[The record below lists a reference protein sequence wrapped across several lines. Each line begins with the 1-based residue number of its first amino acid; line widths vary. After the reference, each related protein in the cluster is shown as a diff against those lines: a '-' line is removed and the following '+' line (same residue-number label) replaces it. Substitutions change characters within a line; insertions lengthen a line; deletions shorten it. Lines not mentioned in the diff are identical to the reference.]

1 MYSNKIA
8 AALAASVLAV
18 GLAACGGGEPAK
30 STAAPQAIVPVET
43 LTLAPVALPEIYEAT
58 GTVHARVTS
67 ILSARTMG
75 NLREV
80 RVQAGDTVK
89 AGQVLAVIDSRDADA
104 GLRQAEAMVHEA
116 EDARPESDSAVAAAK
131 AQLDLAE
138 STHRRMKSLF
148 DDKSITPQEY
158 DEVQAKLRVAE
169 ASYQMALARRRQLD
183 SKIRQAGEAVA
194 QAKLQKG
201 YAEIVAPFTGIVIE
215 RKAEPGMLAAPGTPV
230 LVVEQ
235 SGVYRLEAAVE
246 ESRLGQIRPGTAV
259 AVRLDAF
266 DKDIAARIAEIVPAL
281 DPGSRSFTVKI
292 DLPGQ
297 AGLHSGMY
305 GRALFR
311 FGERQVLA
319 VPPSAVVR
327 EGQLSKVYVIDSG
340 TARARLVTTGASDTA
355 RIEILSGLAAGDRI
369 AVRVPPGLADGSRV
383 EVRP

>member
-1 MYSNKIA
+1 MYSSK
-8 AALAASVLAV
+8 LAATLAVSALAV

-30 STAAPQAIVPVET
+30 PAGALVTPVLVET
-43 LTLAPVALPEIYEAT
+43 VTLAPVALPEIYEAT

-67 ILSARTMG
+67 VLSARTMG

-89 AGQVLAVIDSRDADA
+89 AGQVLAVIDSRDADT
-104 GLRQAEAMVHEA
+104 GLRQVEAAVREA
-116 EDARPESDSAVAAAK
+116 EDARPESDSAAASAK
-131 AQLDLAE
+131 AQLDLAA
-138 STHRRMKSLF
+138 STHARMKSLF
-148 DDKSITPQEY
+148 DDKSITAQEY
-158 DEVQAKLRVAE
+158 DEAQAKLRVAE
-169 ASYQMALARRRQLD
+169 AGYQMALARRRQLD

-201 YAEIVAPFTGIVIE
+201 YAEIVAPFNGIVIE

-235 SGVYRLEAAVE
+235 SGVFRLEAAVE
-246 ESRLGQIRPGTAV
+246 ESRLGKIRPGSAV

-266 DKDIAARIAEIVPAL
+266 DKEIAARVAEIVPAL

-305 GRALFR
+305 GRALFHL
-311 FGERQVLA
+311 GERQALA

-327 EGQLSKVYVIDSG
+327 EGQLSKVYAIDAG
-340 TARARLVTTGASDTA
+340 TARARLVTIGAGDAA

-369 AVRVPPGLADGSRV
+369 AARVPPGLSDGSRV

>member
-1 MYSNKIA
+1 MYSNRIA
-8 AALAASVLAV
+8 AIVVLALAA
-18 GLAACGGGEPAK
+18 GLAACGGGETTK
-30 STAAPQAIVPVET
+30 SAAAPQAIVPVET

-67 ILSARTMG
+67 TLSARTMG

-80 RVQAGDTVK
+80 PVQAGDTVK
-89 AGQVLAVIDSRDADA
+89 AGQVLAVIDSRDADT
-104 GLRQAEAMVHEA
+104 GFRQAEAVVHEA
-116 EDARPESDSAVAAAK
+116 EDARPESDSAVASAK
-131 AQLDLAE
+131 AQLDFAA
-138 STHRRMKSLF
+138 STHARMKSLF
-148 DDKSITPQEY
+148 DDKSITAQEY
-158 DEVQAKLRVAE
+158 DEVQAKLRVAD
-169 ASYQMALARRRQLD
+169 AGYQMALARRRQLD

-194 QAKLQKG
+194 QARLQKG
-201 YAEIVAPFTGIVIE
+201 YAEIVAPFNGIVIE

-246 ESRLGQIRPGTAV
+246 ELRLGQIRTGTAV

-266 DKDIAARIAEIVPAL
+266 DKDISARVAEIVPAL

-297 AGLHSGMY
+297 VGLHSGMY
-305 GRALFR
+305 GRALFH
-311 FGERQVLA
+311 FGERQALA

-327 EGQLSKVYVIDSG
+327 EGQLSKVYVIDAG

-369 AVRVPPGLADGSRV
+369 AVRVPPGLSDGSRV

>member
-1 MYSNKIA
+1 MYSSKIA
-8 AALAASVLAV
+8 AALAASALAF
-18 GLAACGGGEPAK
+18 GLSGCGGGEAAK
-30 STAAPQAIVPVET
+30 SAAALAAPVPVEA
-43 LTLAPVALPEIYEAT
+43 LTLAPVALPELYEAS

-80 RVQAGDTVK
+80 RVQAGDSVK
-89 AGQVLAVIDSRDADA
+89 AGQVLAVIDSRDADT
-104 GLRQAEAMVHEA
+104 GLRQAEAAVREA
-116 EDARPESDSAVAAAK
+116 EDARPESDSAVASAK
-131 AQLDLAE
+131 AQLDLAA
-138 STHRRMKSLF
+138 STHARMKSLF
-148 DDKSITPQEY
+148 DDKSITAQEY
-158 DEVQAKLRVAE
+158 DEVRAKLRMAE
-169 ASYQMALARRRQLD
+169 AGHQMALARRRQLD

-201 YAEIVAPFTGIVIE
+201 YAEIVAPFNGIVIE

-246 ESRLGQIRPGTAV
+246 ESRLGQIRSGVAV

-266 DKDIAARIAEIVPAL
+266 DKDIAARVAEIVPAL

-297 AGLHSGMY
+297 PGLRSGMY
-305 GRALFR
+305 GRALFH
-311 FGERQVLA
+311 FGERQALA
-319 VPPSAVVR
+319 VPLSAVVR
-327 EGQLSKVYVIDSG
+327 EGQLAKVYVIDGG
-340 TARARLVTTGASDTA
+340 TARARLVTTGASDAA
-355 RIEILSGLAAGDRI
+355 RTEIQSGLAAGDRI
-369 AVRVPPGLADGSRV
+369 AARVPPGLTDGSRV

>member
-1 MYSNKIA
+1 MA
-8 AALAASVLAV
+8 VLALAA
-18 GLAACGGGEPAK
+18 GLDACGGGEPAK
-30 STAAPQAIVPVET
+30 PAAFAAPVPVET

-58 GTVHARVTS
+58 GTVHARVSST
-67 ILSARTMG
+67 LSARTMG

-89 AGQVLAVIDSRDADA
+89 AGQVLAVIDSRDADT
-104 GLRQAEAMVHEA
+104 GLRQAEAAAHEA
-116 EDARPESDSAVAAAK
+116 EEARPESDSAVAAAK
-131 AQLDLAE
+131 AQFDLAE
-138 STHRRMKSLF
+138 STHARMKSLF
-148 DDKSITPQEY
+148 DDKSITAQEY
-158 DEVQAKLRVAE
+158 DEAQARLRVAQ
-169 ASYQMALARRRQLD
+169 AGYQMAQARRRQFD

-201 YAEIVAPFTGIVIE
+201 YAEIVAPFNGIVIE

-246 ESRLGQIRPGTAV
+246 ESRLGQIHPGTAV

-266 DKDIAARIAEIVPAL
+266 GKDIAARVAEIVPAL

-297 AGLHSGMY
+297 PGLRSGMY
-305 GRALFR
+305 GRALFH
-311 FGERQVLA
+311 FGERQALA
-319 VPPSAVVR
+319 VPPSAIVR
-327 EGQLSKVYVIDSG
+327 EGQLSKVYVIDAG
-340 TARARLVTTGASDTA
+340 TARARLLTTGAGDAA
-355 RIEILSGLAAGDRI
+355 RVEILSGLAAGERI
-369 AVRVPPGLADGSRV
+369 AARVPPGLSDGSRV